1 MLLSD
6 VFAKQTINLH
16 LESKTKDGAFKELVE
31 AIAEIHGE
39 FDRDTMLAAVQD
51 RENKMSTSIAP
62 GVAIPH
68 GYYPGTGSIFGALG
82 VSESGIAYDAPDQ
95 KPVHC
100 IFLVIMGEASRE
112 NHLRVLT
119 RIMSLVN
126 SSDLSLLR
134 KAQSPEEIHN
144 ILSRIHG

>member
-1 MLLSD
+1 VLLND
-6 VFAKQTINLH
+6 IFAKQSINIH
-16 LESKTKDGAFKELVE
+16 LESKTKDDAFKELIG
-31 AIAEIHGE
+31 AIAAIHGE

-68 GYYPGTGSIFGALG
+68 GYYPGTGSISGALG
-82 VSESGIAYDAPDQ
+82 VSKSGIDYNAPDQ

-100 IFLVIMGEASRE
+100 IFLIIMGEASRE
-112 NHLRVLT
+112 KHLRVLT

-126 SSDLSLLR
+126 SGGLSLLQ

-144 ILSRIHG
+144 ILSHVH

>member
-1 MLLSD
+1 VLLND
-6 VFAKQTINLH
+6 VFAKQAINIH
-16 LESKTKDGAFKELVE
+16 LESKTKDEAFKELIE
-31 AIAEIHGE
+31 TIAGIHDE
-39 FDRDTMLAAVQD
+39 FDRDAMLAAVRD

-82 VSESGIAYDAPDQ
+82 VSESGIDYNAPDQ

-100 IFLVIMGEASRE
+100 IFLIIMGEASRE
-112 NHLRVLT
+112 KHLRVLT

-126 SSDLSLLR
+126 SGGLSLLR
-134 KAQSPEEIHN
+134 KAQSPEEIYN
-144 ILSRIHG
+144 ILSRIH

>member
-6 VFAKQTINLH
+6 IFTKQSINIH
-16 LESKTKDGAFKELVE
+16 LESKTKDDAFKELIE
-31 AIAEIHGE
+31 TIAEIHGE

-51 RENKMSTSIAP
+51 REDKLNTSIAP

-68 GYYPGTGSIFGALG
+68 GYYPGICSISGALG
-82 VSESGIAYDAPDQ
+82 VSESGIDYDAPDQ

-100 IFLVIMGEASRE
+100 IFLIIMGDAARE
-112 NHLRVLT
+112 KHLRVLT

-126 SSDLSLLR
+126 SGGLNLLR
-134 KAQSPEEIHN
+134 KAQSLEEIHN
-144 ILSRIHG
+144 VLSRIH

>member
-1 MLLSD
+1 MR
-6 VFAKQTINLH
+6 
-16 LESKTKDGAFKELVE
+16 LESKTKDGAFKELIE
-31 AIAEIHGE
+31 TIGAIHGE

-68 GYYPGTGSIFGALG
+68 GYYPGTASIFGALG
-82 VSESGIAYDAPDQ
+82 VSESGIDYDAPDQ

-100 IFLVIMGEASRE
+100 IFLIIMGEASRE
-112 NHLRVLT
+112 KHLRVLT

-126 SSDLSLLR
+126 SGGLSLLQ
-134 KAQSPEEIHN
+134 KAQSPEEIYN
-144 ILSRIHG
+144 ILSRIH